1 MINRKEN
8 MQFIVRFTIDILNVM
23 LMVPPIS
30 FCRFLPRVSAVIQE
44 TGIIVISART
54 EFEDVFPGDY
64 YKWKIEAF
72 KNLKRNYDEDVMKV
86 SF

>member
-1 MINRKEN
+1 MHAE
-8 MQFIVRFTIDILNVM
+8 TTWLLNV
-23 LMVPPIS
+23 
-30 FCRFLPRVSAVIQE
+30 FCRFLPRVSTVIQE

-72 KNLKRNYDEDVMKV
+72 KNLKRNYDEDVKHELPLRK
-86 SF
+86 

>member
-1 MINRKEN
+1 M
-8 MQFIVRFTIDILNVM
+8 
-23 LMVPPIS
+23 
-30 FCRFLPRVSAVIQE
+30 IQE

-72 KNLKRNYDEDVMKV
+72 KNLKRNYDEDVMEFLFIFVTKN
-86 SF
+86 